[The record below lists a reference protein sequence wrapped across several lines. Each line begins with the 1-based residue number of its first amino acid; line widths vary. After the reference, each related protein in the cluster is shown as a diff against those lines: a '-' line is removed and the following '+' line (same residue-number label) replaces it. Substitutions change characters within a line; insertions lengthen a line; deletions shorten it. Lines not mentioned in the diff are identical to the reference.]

1 MYFYLKSMLNSVQQI
16 LFLYIIIEIIKK
28 YYIIDY
34 ALY

>member
-1 MYFYLKSMLNSVQQI
+1 MLNSVQQI